1 MVVNILIG
9 FLTGTALTT
18 IIGFI
23 LKKRK
28 NSFLFQESENF
39 LNKAKEEALSF
50 KQDLIKS
57 SRLTIKEE
65 RDQLEKEYRDRQNYL
80 LQQEKQLTKKEV
92 LLSQEEEKNKIS
104 SKNNIKTKEDL
115 DRTLKEYENSTQEL
129 EKLKTEYSDKISHL
143 AFMTKDQAK
152 AELVSLMEEE
162 AKVEASKKL
171 QQIEEET
178 KESSE
183 KIAKKI
189 LAVSVQR
196 FAAEYVAETTI
207 TTVELPSDEIKGR
220 LIGREGR
227 NIRAFEQICGVDL
240 LIDDTPG
247 LVVISSF
254 NVTRREIARLTIQK
268 LILDGRVHPA
278 RIEEFHER
286 SLLEI
291 EAKTKQLGER
301 AQMEIGIHGLHPEI
315 LKAIGSLNWRTSY
328 MQNQYQ
334 HSLEVAF
341 LCGLMAAEL
350 KMNVKQARRA
360 GLLHDIGKIMDASFE
375 GSHAIVGADFAK
387 KYGESPDIVHAIRA
401 HHEDEKPQT
410 VLAHLVIAADAL
422 SGARPGIRK
431 AMMQSYVSRLGDIE
445 RIVNSFPGVERSYA
459 LSAGREVRV
468 LVESGKVSDDQT
480 LQLSK
485 DIAKKIEQEMSY
497 PGTIKISVIRE
508 TKAVGYAK

>member
-1 MVVNILIG
+1 MNILIG
-9 FLTGTALTT
+9 FFSGVTLTAV
-18 IIGFI
+18 IMFI

-28 NSFLFQESENF
+28 NSFLFQESESF
-39 LNKAKEEALSF
+39 LKQAKEEALLF

-92 LLSQEEEKNKIS
+92 LISQEEERNKVAL
-104 SKNNIKTKEDL
+104 KNNTKTKEDL
-115 DRTLKEYENSTQEL
+115 DKLVEQYNFSNQNL
-129 EKLKTEYSDKISHL
+129 DKLKTEYSDKISDL

-152 AELVSLMEEE
+152 AELVSLLEEE
-162 AKVEASKKL
+162 AKLEASKKL

-178 KESSE
+178 KETAE
-183 KIAKKI
+183 KVAKKI

-196 FAAEYVAETTI
+196 FAAEYVSEETI

-227 NIRAFEQICGVDL
+227 NIRAFEQTCGVDL

-247 LVVISSF
+247 VVVISSF

-268 LILDGRVHPA
+268 LILDGRIHPA

-286 SLLEI
+286 SLIEI

-341 LCGLMAAEL
+341 LCGLMASEL

-375 GSHAIVGADFAK
+375 GSHALVGADFAK
-387 KYGESPDIVHAIRA
+387 KYGENPDIVHAIRA

-410 VLAHLVIAADAL
+410 ILAHLVIAADAL

-468 LVESGKVSDDQT
+468 LVESSKVSDSQT

-485 DIAKKIEQEMSY
+485 DIAKKIEQDMSY